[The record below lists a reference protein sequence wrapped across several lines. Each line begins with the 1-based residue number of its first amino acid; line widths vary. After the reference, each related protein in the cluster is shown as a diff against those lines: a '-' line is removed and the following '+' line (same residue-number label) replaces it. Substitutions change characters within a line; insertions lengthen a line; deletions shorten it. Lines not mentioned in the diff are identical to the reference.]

1 VLHRK
6 ELAASDDPVR
16 LRARLVADY
25 TAELMDP
32 QYAAERGLVDD
43 VIDPVDTR
51 GEILR
56 GLAMVR
62 DKRRDVPRRK
72 HSNMPI

>member
-1 VLHRK
+1 
-6 ELAASDDPVR
+6 
-16 LRARLVADY
+16 
-25 TAELMDP
+25 
-32 QYAAERGLVDD
+32 VDD